1 MGRSSQSIIVT
12 KGMRVVKS
20 LWRAMIIGLVA
31 GFVWTPA
38 LAAPQITETTK
49 TYNVSETTARGLR
62 SEMRNK
68 GPKGFWGYT
77 RWDIRWTPGCRVSA
91 RIVYTLPQH
100 SNPEALPD
108 RTRRAF
114 DRMVA
119 NLAAHERLHG
129 QNGINAAHE
138 ISRANCKGG
147 AAIIRKY
154 NRADKELDRR
164 TNHGA
169 RDGVTLD

>member
-1 MGRSSQSIIVT
+1 
-12 KGMRVVKS
+12 
-20 LWRAMIIGLVA
+20 MIIGLVA

-77 RWDIRWTPGCRVSA
+77 RWDIRWTRGCRVSA

-100 SNPEALPD
+100 SNPDALPD

-119 NLAAHERLHG
+119 NLEAHERLHG
-129 QNGINAAHE
+129 RNGINAAHE